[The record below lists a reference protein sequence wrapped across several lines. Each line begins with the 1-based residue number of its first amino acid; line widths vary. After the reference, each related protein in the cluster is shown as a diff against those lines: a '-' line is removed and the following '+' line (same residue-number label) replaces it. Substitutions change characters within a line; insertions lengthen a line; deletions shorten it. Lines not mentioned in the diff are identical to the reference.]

1 MLEQRALRFAFTERF
16 HPGMIIPRLLTFAAI
31 AGSIALILQSGAA
44 CAMASNA
51 SASGATDVER
61 APIILAQYEGIP
73 NGKPGWPGGPAWQ
86 GGPEW
91 RQAWPSTWGGGWYG
105 GWYQPYWGTDA
116 WASPYWYYGHPDY
129 YGGSPGLC
137 SSGHCWQQQPAPD
150 YTPQK

>member
-31 AGSIALILQSGAA
+31 AGSIALILHSGAA
-44 CAMASNA
+44 CSMASNS
-51 SASGATDVER
+51 SASGATDMER

-91 RQAWPSTWGGGWYG
+91 RQALALDMGWRLVRRMVSALLGNRCLGQPLLVLWPSRLLWW
-105 GWYQPYWGTDA
+105 
-116 WASPYWYYGHPDY
+116 
-129 YGGSPGLC
+129 L
-137 SSGHCWQQQPAPD
+137 SGPVL
-150 YTPQK
+150 